1 MGHKDKRLL
10 IKIYNGMAKKTTNEN
25 LKEMSVVELEGKLLS
40 LQESLRV
47 LKFKTEGSSKVKN
60 VKEMGNL
67 RKQIARVLTE
77 INKK

>member
-1 MGHKDKRLL
+1 
-10 IKIYNGMAKKTTNEN
+10 MAKKTDEN
-25 LKEMSVVELEGKLLS
+25 LKEMNVVELEGKLLS

>member
-1 MGHKDKRLL
+1 
-10 IKIYNGMAKKTTNEN
+10 MAKKTDEN
-25 LKEMSVVELEGKLLS
+25 LKEMNVAELESKLLS

-67 RKQIARVLTE
+67 RKEIARVLTE

>member
-1 MGHKDKRLL
+1 
-10 IKIYNGMAKKTTNEN
+10 MAKKTTNEN